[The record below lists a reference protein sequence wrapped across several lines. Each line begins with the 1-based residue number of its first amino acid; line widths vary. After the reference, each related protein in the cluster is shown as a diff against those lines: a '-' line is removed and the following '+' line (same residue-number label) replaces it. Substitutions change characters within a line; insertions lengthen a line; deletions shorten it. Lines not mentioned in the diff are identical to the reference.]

1 MSIEKILSSAP
12 VVPVVV
18 IEKLE
23 DAAPLA
29 RALYNGGLKAL
40 EITLRTPIAA
50 EAVKL
55 MKEAVPEAYVGTG
68 TVIDKATFNASVEAG
83 ADFMVSP
90 GVNDE
95 LLALAKESDIPFL
108 PGAAT
113 PSEVMK
119 LASQGFK
126 FLKFFPAEAAGGT
139 AMLKSIGGPL
149 PQVTFCPTGG
159 ISLETAPNYLALKN
173 VICVGGTWMLDKQL
187 IENKDWQAIEA
198 LARQA
203 SLYQD
208 ALIPLE
214 FALVN

>member
-68 TVIDKATFNASVEAG
+68 TVVDKATFNASVEAG

-203 SLYQD
+203 S
-208 ALIPLE
+208 E
-214 FALVN
+214 VK

>member
-68 TVIDKATFNASVEAG
+68 TVVDKATFNASFEAG

-95 LLALAKESDIPFL
+95 LLALAKDTDIPFL

-119 LASQGFK
+119 LASHGFK

-159 ISLETAPNYLALKN
+159 ISLDTAPNYLALKN

-203 SLYQD
+203 S
-208 ALIPLE
+208 E
-214 FALVN
+214 VK

>member
-1 MSIEKILSSAP
+1 MSIEKILASAP

-55 MKEAVPEAYVGTG
+55 MKAEVPEAYVGTG
-68 TVIDKATFNASVEAG
+68 TVVDKASFDASVAAG

-95 LLALAKESDIPFL
+95 LLALAKETDIPFL

-119 LASQGFK
+119 LANHGFK

-159 ISLETAPNYLALKN
+159 ISLATAPNYLALSN
-173 VICVGGTWMLDKQL
+173 VICVGGTWMLDKKL
-187 IENKDWQAIEA
+187 IENKDWQAIET

-203 SLYQD
+203 S
-208 ALIPLE
+208 E
-214 FALVN
+214 VK

>member
-1 MSIEKILSSAP
+1 MSIEKILASAP

-18 IEKLE
+18 IDNLE

-50 EAVKL
+50 AAVKL
-55 MKEAVPEAYVGTG
+55 MKAEVPEAYVGTG
-68 TVIDKATFNASVEAG
+68 TVVDKASFEASVAAG

-95 LLALAKESDIPFL
+95 LLALAKETDIPFL

-119 LASQGFK
+119 LASHGFK

-159 ISLETAPNYLALKN
+159 IRLATAPSYLALSN
-173 VICVGGTWMLDKQL
+173 VICVGGTWMLDKKL

-203 SLYQD
+203 SE
-208 ALIPLE
+208 IK
-214 FALVN
+214 

>member
-55 MKEAVPEAYVGTG
+55 MKEAVPEAFVGTG

-203 SLYQD
+203 S
-208 ALIPLE
+208 E
-214 FALVN
+214 VK

>member
-68 TVIDKATFNASVEAG
+68 TVVDKATFNASVEAG

-198 LARQA
+198 LALQA
-203 SLYQD
+203 S
-208 ALIPLE
+208 E
-214 FALVN
+214 VK

>member
-18 IEKLE
+18 IENLE

-55 MKEAVPEAYVGTG
+55 MKTEVPEAYVGTG
-68 TVIDKATFNASVEAG
+68 TVIDKASFDASVAAG

-95 LLALAKESDIPFL
+95 LLALAKETDIPFL

-119 LASQGFK
+119 LASHGFN

-139 AMLKSIGGPL
+139 AMLKSIGAPL

-159 ISLETAPNYLALKN
+159 ISLATAPDYLALSN

-187 IENKDWQAIEA
+187 IANKDWQAIEA

-203 SLYQD
+203 S
-208 ALIPLE
+208 E
-214 FALVN
+214 VK

>member
-55 MKEAVPEAYVGTG
+55 MIEAVPEAYVDTG
-68 TVIDKATFNASVEAG
+68 TVVDKATFNASVEAG

-95 LLALAKESDIPFL
+95 LLALAKETDIPFL

-119 LASQGFK
+119 LASHGFK

-203 SLYQD
+203 S
-208 ALIPLE
+208 E
-214 FALVN
+214 VK

>member
-1 MSIEKILSSAP
+1 MSIEKILASAP

-29 RALYNGGLKAL
+29 RALYNGGLKPL

-55 MKEAVPEAYVGTG
+55 MKAEVPEAYVGTG
-68 TVIDKATFNASVEAG
+68 TVVDKASFEASVAAG

-95 LLALAKESDIPFL
+95 LLALAKETDIPFL

-119 LASQGFK
+119 LASHGFK

-139 AMLKSIGGPL
+139 AMIKSIGGPL

-159 ISLETAPNYLALKN
+159 ISLATAPNYLALSN
-173 VICVGGTWMLDKQL
+173 VICVGGTWMLDKKL
-187 IENKDWQAIEA
+187 IENKDWQAIET

-203 SLYQD
+203 C
-208 ALIPLE
+208 E
-214 FALVN
+214 VNRSQK

>member
-40 EITLRTPIAA
+40 EITLRTPVAA

-68 TVIDKATFNASVEAG
+68 TVVDKATFNASVEAG

-95 LLALAKESDIPFL
+95 LLALAKDTDIPFL

-119 LASQGFK
+119 LASHGFK

-203 SLYQD
+203 S
-208 ALIPLE
+208 E
-214 FALVN
+214 VK

>member
-68 TVIDKATFNASVEAG
+68 TVIDKATFNVSVEAG

-203 SLYQD
+203 S
-208 ALIPLE
+208 E
-214 FALVN
+214 VK

>member
-50 EAVKL
+50 EALKL

-203 SLYQD
+203 S
-208 ALIPLE
+208 E
-214 FALVN
+214 VK

>member
-1 MSIEKILSSAP
+1 MSIEKILASAP

-55 MKEAVPEAYVGTG
+55 MKAAVPEAYVGTG
-68 TVIDKATFNASVEAG
+68 TVVDKASFDASVAAG

-90 GVNDE
+90 GVSDE
-95 LLALAKESDIPFL
+95 LLELIKTSDIPFL

-119 LASQGFK
+119 LASYGFK
-126 FLKFFPAEAAGGT
+126 YLKFFPAEAAGGT

-149 PQVTFCPTGG
+149 PDITFCPTGG
-159 ISLETAPNYLALKN
+159 ITLATAPNYLALNN

-203 SLYQD
+203 C
-208 ALIPLE
+208 E
-214 FALVN
+214 VNRSQK